1 MMSNIDSLIEL
12 MSKLRDPVQGCPWDL
27 KQSITSLLPHTLEE
41 VYEVADAIESGSMV
55 ELEDELGDL
64 LFQIVF
70 YAQLARE
77 EGSFDFDDIAAVVTN
92 KLLRRHPHVFPDG
105 TLASFGETKELSA
118 DQVVANWDA
127 IKEIEREE
135 KRQKLK
141 LTGQEQI
148 DSPASLLDDVPK
160 ALPAMERA
168 RKLQKRAASVGFDWK
183 EIEPVLMKLKEEIA
197 ELEEAIVQGQTKE
210 IEHELGDV
218 LFASVNLARHVKVEP
233 EIALRGCNSRF
244 EARFRFIEKQ
254 LQIEETEFK
263 NKSLEDLDHLWDL
276 AKQSGL

>member
-1 MMSNIDSLIEL
+1 
-12 MSKLRDPVQGCPWDL
+12 
-27 KQSITSLLPHTLEE
+27 
-41 VYEVADAIESGSMV
+41 
-55 ELEDELGDL
+55 
-64 LFQIVF
+64 
-70 YAQLARE
+70 
-77 EGSFDFDDIAAVVTN
+77 
-92 KLLRRHPHVFPDG
+92 
-105 TLASFGETKELSA
+105 
-118 DQVVANWDA
+118 VANWDA

-168 RKLQKRAASVGFDWK
+168 RKLQKRAANVGFDWK
-183 EIEPVLMKLKEEIA
+183 EIKPVLVKLKEEIA

-218 LFASVNLARHVKVEP
+218 LFASVNLARHAKVEP

-244 EARFRFIEKQ
+244 EARFRFIEKH